1 MGAEAEE
8 EMELELVEAVG
19 AEEAEEAGETDVV
32 VLDAEEV
39 VQEEAEEAGDVQ
51 TAVVE
56 MVDVVQ
62 VMEHED
68 VVDEGGRLEGRTKR
82 RRHM

>member
-1 MGAEAEE
+1 M
-8 EMELELVEAVG
+8 
-19 AEEAEEAGETDVV
+19 V
-32 VLDAEEV
+32 VLDATVVVEV
-39 VQEEAEEAGDVQ
+39 EEAAEAEDVQ

-68 VVDEGGRLEGRTKR
+68 VVDEDGLSEGQPKR

>member
-1 MGAEAEE
+1 MVEE
-8 EMELELVEAVG
+8 EA
-19 AEEAEEAGETDVV
+19 AEEAE
-32 VLDAEEV
+32 
-39 VQEEAEEAGDVQ
+39 DVQ
-51 TAVVE
+51 AAVVE

>member
-1 MGAEAEE
+1 
-8 EMELELVEAVG
+8 
-19 AEEAEEAGETDVV
+19 VV
-32 VLDAEEV
+32 VLDATV
-39 VQEEAEEAGDVQ
+39 VVEEEAEEEAAEEAEDVQ

-68 VVDEGGRLEGRTKR
+68 VFDEDWRSEGQPKR